1 MAYTQIRPRADFI
14 FFLIVL
20 YTFITFESYGWY
32 LMASLTISTRI
43 DTKIAKKLDSLS
55 KATRRSKSFL
65 AAEAIEKYIDDQAW
79 QIEAINK
86 GIKEADNGNFASDKE
101 VKKRF
106 SKWGINAD

>member
-1 MAYTQIRPRADFI
+1 
-14 FFLIVL
+14 
-20 YTFITFESYGWY
+20 
-32 LMASLTISTRI
+32 MASLTISTRI

-79 QIEAINK
+79 QIDAINK
-86 GIKEADNGNFASDKE
+86 GIKEADLGNFASDKE

-106 SKWGINAD
+106 SKWGVNAD

>member
-1 MAYTQIRPRADFI
+1 MACTQIHTRADFV
-14 FFLIVL
+14 FFLIAL
-20 YTFITFESYGWY
+20 FIFITFESYGWY

-43 DTKIAKKLDSLS
+43 DSKIAEKLDSLS

-65 AAEAIEKYIDDQAW
+65 TADAIEKYIDDQAW